1 MALINLLKHLW
12 FYARGHRWRLVLA
25 WILHVCATATPLL
38 WPYIFAQ
45 ILNVFQLYHDRV
57 LERVFHWFVIW
68 AISWLWFN
76 ITHRLGRYFEIS
88 VAYRVKQNCVNHNY
102 KILTRLP
109 LSWYQDYHSG
119 DIINRINLAAD
130 SLRDFAEKQNVY
142 VEDFVLLIGS
152 LTALILFSWEIA
164 VIAMVLTGITIFV
177 INYFDESLVV
187 LYRQVNSYSHKIA
200 ATVFDYINN
209 VKTIITLRL
218 GDRTAIE
225 VNKKIEDGYETNI
238 QARAVI
244 NAAKWFFVSLCRFMT
259 EAGIALFYIWRQLES
274 GKTIMI
280 GNVSAVFNYVNKLS
294 EVFMGVAYEY
304 QQIINMWANFEEI
317 LPIQKAARRKEVMPE
332 DVPILETVKIR
343 HLSFSHEP
351 EKIAVDDISFNFSK
365 GEKIAIIGESGSG
378 KSTLLALMRGLYIAK
393 RGRLLI
399 NGNKFDGL
407 DGLFPITTL
416 VPQEPEIFNQTIRYN
431 ITIGLSY
438 RAAEVE
444 NAVSVA
450 RLTRVVNRM
459 PKGID
464 TDIKE
469 KGINLSGGERQRL
482 ALARAVLAGKNSQII
497 LMDEPTSS
505 IDSYNEYRIYKNLFQ
520 HFEGKVVISTIH
532 RLNLLDMF
540 DRIILMDSGKIIE
553 QGSFTE
559 LFEAGGMFTKIWKNY
574 EKTMAKAAEVAA
586 G

>member
-12 FYARGHRWRLVLA
+12 FYARGHRWRLVVA
-25 WILHVCATATPLL
+25 WILHVCSTITPLL

-45 ILNVFQLYHDRV
+45 ILNVFQLYQDRLMERV
-57 LERVFHWFVIW
+57 LHWFGIW

-88 VAYRVKQNCVNHNY
+88 LAYRVKQNCINHNY

-109 LSWYQDYHSG
+109 LSWYQDHHSG
-119 DIINRINLAAD
+119 DIINRMNLAAD

-142 VEDFVLLIGS
+142 MEDFVLMVGS
-152 LTALILFSWEIA
+152 LIALILFSWEIA
-164 VIAMVLTGITIFV
+164 VIAIIITFCTMFV

-187 LYRQVNSYSHKIA
+187 LYRQVNSFGHKIA

-225 VNKKIEDGYETNI
+225 VDKKIEEGYQTHI
-238 QARAVI
+238 RAKAVV
-244 NAAKWFFVSLCRFMT
+244 NSTKWFFVSLCRFAT
-259 EAGIALFYIWRQLES
+259 EAGIALFYIWRQLGS
-274 GKTIMI
+274 GNTILI
-280 GNVSAVFNYVNKLS
+280 GNVSAVFNYVNRLS

-332 DVPILETVKIR
+332 DVPEIETINIR
-343 HLSFSHEP
+343 HLSFTHKSD
-351 EKIAVDDISFNFSK
+351 KVGVDDVSFAFKK

-378 KSTLLALMRGLYIAK
+378 KSTLLALMRGLYVAR
-393 RGRLLI
+393 RGRLII
-399 NGNKFDGL
+399 NKNKYDGL
-407 DGLFPITTL
+407 DELFPITTL
-416 VPQEPEIFNQTIRYN
+416 VPQEPEIFNQTMRYN
-431 ITIGLSY
+431 ITMGLAYKPSEID
-438 RAAEVE
+438 AAI
-444 NAVSVA
+444 SVA
-450 RLTRVVNRM
+450 RLSRVLNRM
-459 PKGID
+459 PKGLD

-482 ALARAVLAGKNSQII
+482 ALARAVLAGKNSQIL

-505 IDSYNEYRIYKNLFQ
+505 IDSYNEYKIYKNLFEQ
-520 HFEGKVVISTIH
+520 FEGKVVISTIH
-532 RLNLLDMF
+532 RLNLLEMF
-540 DRIILMDSGKIIE
+540 DRIILMDTGKIIE
-553 QGSFTE
+553 QGNFID
-559 LFEAGGMFTKIWKNY
+559 LLEADGMFAKIWENY
-574 EKTMAKAAEVAA
+574 EKTITKTPAV
-586 G
+586 